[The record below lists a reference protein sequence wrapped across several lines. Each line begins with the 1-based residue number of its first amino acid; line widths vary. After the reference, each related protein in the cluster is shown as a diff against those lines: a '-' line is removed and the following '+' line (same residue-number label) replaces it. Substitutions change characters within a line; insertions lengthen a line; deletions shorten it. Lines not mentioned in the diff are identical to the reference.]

1 MIIVMASPS
10 FEYCGIIYTEKVR
23 CAGVLA
29 LVPKTPVGK
38 KMNVDFGPR
47 ARRPCEDGKFN
58 SQMVPYRE
66 TRVSAD
72 IPGTNIC
79 NPFLMRPTLSLFKG
93 RSAWKGEL
101 FWLGFPYFLTECV
114 C

>member
-1 MIIVMASPS
+1 MASPS
-10 FEYCGIIYTEKVR
+10 FEYCGIIYTEKSLWEG
-23 CAGVLA
+23 CAGTRA
-29 LVPKTPVGK
+29 KDACWK
-38 KMNVDFGPR
+38 EDECDFGPR

-79 NPFLMRPTLSLFKG
+79 NLFPH
-93 RSAWKGEL
+93 AADA
-101 FWLGFPYFLTECV
+101 
-114 C
+114 